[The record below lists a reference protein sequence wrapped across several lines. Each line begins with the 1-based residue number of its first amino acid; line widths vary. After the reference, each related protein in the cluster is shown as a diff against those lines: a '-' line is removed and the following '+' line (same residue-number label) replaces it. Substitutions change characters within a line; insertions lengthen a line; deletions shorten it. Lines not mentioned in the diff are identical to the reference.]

1 MVTENSRWIP
11 PDSPSLCTGR
21 EWALVICTFLHC
33 KICTPR
39 MRVCFPQRALG
50 RQNSIFSLEIPSIT
64 ITSSKP
70 SSGLASGQ
78 NLKPPPS
85 YFLVHYSRKP
95 SPAEG
100 LWFVSVK
107 CYRDR
112 GRSKE
117 EKLLQCHHKVDEF
130 THMETVEKFFCQ
142 V

>member
-1 MVTENSRWIP
+1 MIFKGFFSMVTENSRWIP

-70 SSGLASGQ
+70 SSGLAFGQ

-85 YFLVHYSRKP
+85 YFWFITAANQVLLKVCGLFPSSVIVTGDEVRKRNCF
-95 SPAEG
+95 SATI
-100 LWFVSVK
+100 
-107 CYRDR
+107 R
-112 GRSKE
+112 
-117 EKLLQCHHKVDEF
+117 
-130 THMETVEKFFCQ
+130 
-142 V
+142 